1 MTSIGTEAP
10 RERRS
15 ANQAPRE
22 RRSGTTSRR
31 SLSLA
36 TRIFLVSALL
46 VVLAVGLAVAVT
58 AYLAGR
64 IAGRAADDALSN
76 SSSMQTAFEAQR
88 YERLR
93 LLSRL
98 FAADPSFA
106 AYVAEAAGQRDARS
120 ILDLLAER
128 RKELG
133 YDFAM
138 VLDPQ
143 GRVIARTDRPQAAG
157 DDLSKRPLVAR
168 ALADYEAAGVWQEG
182 GDLYYSVAVPISKD
196 TLIGYLVT
204 GFAINDAAAL
214 EVNKLSGADVAFVAS
229 VDGRPQIVASNLDR
243 ETADSL
249 TATLRDRSS
258 MLAQVMIG
266 GESVPRTELDVRGE
280 TWIALLAPLKDASG
294 RVVAATVALVSLPKL
309 LAPYRQIQRALLAGG
324 LLSVLLAFVLSY
336 LFARRALAPV
346 RRLAAAAEAAR
357 QGDYDQAIAVE
368 RSDEVGRLGHAFDE
382 LLSDLREKRDMETYL
397 TELSRNLPEPAQGRT
412 YVGGAQSREALVASF
427 SLRGF
432 GRAREGGTAAEAL
445 ERLGAEERR
454 LAAAVAA
461 GRGQVEAVCGARL
474 VARFEGE
481 GRALRALAAA
491 AAALGGDE
499 AQAEAPPLV
508 AMAAGRVLSGP
519 VVWGE
524 QPEKTLVGPPVE
536 QLDGLEREA
545 TAGEIVVA
553 RAVFDELRPH
563 LERAGYHLA
572 PRRAVVVPQPIYVL
586 TGVMA
591 RRVAAGAG
599 AAPSAA
605 AGTSISTVPASGA
618 ATVSGIEPGALMAQ
632 RFEILSVL
640 GSGGMGVVY
649 KARDRELDDLV
660 ALKMLKRDL
669 WGDKSQ
675 LERLKSELKLARK
688 ITHPNVLRTYDF
700 GEIDGMSFIS
710 MEYVRGVT
718 LRFLLDQTRRL
729 PYSAGLRLG
738 KQLCAGLA
746 VAHAAGVLHRDIK
759 PENLI
764 LEPTG
769 NAKLMDFG
777 IARPIERSAPGQTQ
791 AGFVVGTPQYLS
803 PEQLQG
809 REPDVRADIYSCGVL
824 LYEVFTGKLPFE
836 APTDV
841 ELLMKH
847 LKEPPLP
854 PAEHWP
860 EIPPRLQAILLRCL
874 EKDPAA
880 RYPSVDEL
888 HRDLDGLSA

>member
-1 MTSIGTEAP
+1 MTSIDTSP
-10 RERRS
+10 
-15 ANQAPRE
+15 P
-22 RRSGTTSRR
+22 RSGTSVRR

-36 TRIFLVSALL
+36 TRIFLVSSLL

-64 IAGRAADDALSN
+64 IASRAADDALK
-76 SSSMQTAFEAQR
+76 SSSAMQTAFEAQR

-106 AYVAEAAGQRDARS
+106 AYVAEAAAQKDARS

-133 YDFAM
+133 YDFAV

-143 GRVIARTDRPQAAG
+143 GRVIARTDRPQATG
-157 DDLSKRPLVAR
+157 EDLSKRPLVAR
-168 ALADYEAAGVWQEG
+168 ALADFEAAGVWQEG
-182 GDLYYSVAVPISKD
+182 GELYYSVAVPISKD
-196 TLIGYLVT
+196 TLIGFLVT

-214 EVNKLSGADVAFVAS
+214 ELNKLSGADVAFVAT
-229 VDGRPQIVASNLDR
+229 VDGRPQIVASNLDL
-243 ETADSL
+243 ETAESL

-266 GESVPRTELDVRGE
+266 GESVPRAELDVRGE
-280 TWIALLAPLKDASG
+280 RWIALLAPLRDAAG

-309 LAPYRQIQRALLAGG
+309 SAPFRQIQRALLAGG

-346 RRLAAAAEAAR
+346 RRLASAAEAAR

-368 RSDEVGRLGHAFDE
+368 RSDEVGRLGHAFEE
-382 LLSDLREKRDMETYL
+382 LLSDLREKRDMEAYL
-397 TELSRNLPEPAQGRT
+397 TELSRNLPEPVQGKGA

-432 GRAREGGTAAEAL
+432 GRVRAGGSAGEAL
-445 ERLGAEERR
+445 ERLGIEERR
-454 LAAAVAA
+454 LAAAIAA
-461 GRGQVEAVCGARL
+461 ARGQVEAVAGERL

-481 GRALRALAAA
+481 GRALHALAAA
-491 AAALGGDE
+491 AEALRGDD
-499 AQAEAPPLV
+499 AEAPLV
-508 AMAAGRVLSGP
+508 AMAAGRVLLGP
-519 VVWGE
+519 VAWGE
-524 QPEKTLVGPPVE
+524 QPERAMVGPPVE

-545 TAGEIVVA
+545 TMGEIVVA
-553 RAVFDELRPH
+553 RDVYEEMRPH
-563 LERAGYHLA
+563 LERAGYRLA

-586 TGVMA
+586 TGAIA
-591 RRVAAGAG
+591 RRVVEGAAG
-599 AAPSAA
+599 PTPAA
-605 AGTSISTVPASGA
+605 AGTAVAAGGYGA
-618 ATVSGIEPGALMAQ
+618 ATLSGIEPGALMAQ

-669 WGDKSQ
+669 WGDKGQ

-700 GEIDGMSFIS
+700 GEIDGMAFIS

-777 IARPIERSAPGQTQ
+777 IARPLARTAPGQTQ

-809 REPDVRADIYSCGVL
+809 REPDVRADIYSSGVL
-824 LYEVFTGKLPFE
+824 LYEVFTGKLPFT
-836 APTDV
+836 AATDV

-847 LKEPPLP
+847 LQEPPP
-854 PAEHWP
+854 PPSAHWP
-860 EIPPRLQAILLRCL
+860 EIPPRLQSILLRCL

-880 RYPSVDEL
+880 RYASVDEL